1 MRRQA
6 RSRWLRG
13 LAPIY
18 DDSELLARAAE
29 LTAPLPPMP
38 IPDIGPT
45 AAGAPDEVGAIAGK
59 TSASPASSA
68 AAPQAHGW
76 FVRTA
81 ALAAEDLGQWFG
93 GVFHRESS
101 PAAPT
106 SAKPAGPSP

>member
-1 MRRQA
+1 
-6 RSRWLRG
+6 
-13 LAPIY
+13 
-18 DDSELLARAAE
+18 
-29 LTAPLPPMP
+29 MP
-38 IPDIGPT
+38 IPNIGPT

-59 TSASPASSA
+59 TSAPSANSA

-101 PAAPT
+101 PAAAPT
-106 SAKPAGPSP
+106 PAKTARPSP